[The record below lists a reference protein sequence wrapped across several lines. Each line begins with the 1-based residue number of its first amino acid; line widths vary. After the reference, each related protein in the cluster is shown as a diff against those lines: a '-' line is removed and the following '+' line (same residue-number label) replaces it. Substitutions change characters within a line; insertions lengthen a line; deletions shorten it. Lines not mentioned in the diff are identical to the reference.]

1 MKLVISKRFVKDTQK
16 IRDDRILL
24 ELRKI
29 IAALEACGSLE
40 DITEASGL
48 SGYAGYYSI
57 SFDYRYR
64 IGTYVADNTVKIFIN
79 IFLPHNF
86 FFFWL
91 V

>member
-24 ELRKI
+24 KLRQI

-48 SGYAGYYSI
+48 SV
-57 SFDYRYR
+57 YRYQQSKAVEQ
-64 IGTYVADNTVKIFIN
+64 IIKVASQAA
-79 IFLPHNF
+79 LRQ
-86 FFFWL
+86 
-91 V
+91 